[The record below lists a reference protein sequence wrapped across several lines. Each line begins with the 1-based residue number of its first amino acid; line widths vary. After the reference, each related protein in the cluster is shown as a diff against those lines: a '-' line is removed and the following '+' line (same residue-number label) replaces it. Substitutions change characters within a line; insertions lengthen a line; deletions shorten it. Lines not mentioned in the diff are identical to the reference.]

1 MKTGSFVLSALLLA
15 TPLAAQIDTR
25 ACPPGNVGGSIPN
38 LQRATQ
44 DACQKALD
52 LFQYIAPQL
61 GVAITGGN
69 ATLGQGGTMGGLGHF
84 SIGLRANGLLGSLP
98 EIARFTLAVTGAESA
113 TYGTRDQLI
122 GLPTADLAVG
132 LFRGLPLGVTN
143 VGGVDL
149 IVSAAYLP
157 EFDGAGVQIK
167 VPGGPLKLGFGARVG
182 LLQESLIAPGVSV
195 TYLKRDLPTVDITA
209 GNGVDAL
216 RVDNLEVRT
225 DAWRVVASKSL
236 LAFGLAIGG
245 GRDRYKTS
253 ADLGATVGP
262 RPPFTG
268 TAITVPGLNRIERDL
283 TRTNLFADL
292 SLNLPF
298 FRLTGE
304 IGRVSGGRI
313 DTFNKFEGKQ
323 AADAR
328 FFGSVGARFGF

>member
-1 MKTGSFVLSALLLA
+1 MSALLLA
-15 TPLAAQIDTR
+15 TPLAAQTDTR

-44 DACQKALD
+44 DGCQKALD

-98 EIARFTLAVTGAESA
+98 EIAGFTLAVTGAESA

-167 VPGGPLKLGFGARVG
+167 VPGSPLKLGFGARVG
-182 LLQESLIAPGVSV
+182 LVQESLIVPGVSV

-245 GRDRYKTS
+245 GRDRYRTS

-262 RPPFTG
+262 RPPFTA
-268 TAITVPGLNRIERDL
+268 TSITVAGLNRIERSL

-323 AADAR
+323 AADSR